1 MKHSPVKRLLA
12 LALCLCMVL
21 GMYVPTV
28 SAETVSYHDMSISQI
43 LSLDEDLTWVFT
55 GDSITHNGGWTGGYN
70 DYAAW
75 FEQYLYDIGRG
86 GDTLINTAWGGAAI
100 DHFLPS
106 RTNDD
111 GMGLANFVTKYN
123 PDVVFIKLGMN
134 NRQMANATFI
144 SKYNEMLDGIYA
156 AGEENGK
163 VPKIVL
169 LAPTPLSGES
179 GISSGEFGSDPTSE
193 DYVDSTKRFA
203 NMLSEIAN
211 ERDLEFVDL
220 RQAMVDESAVLGDRY
235 HHTFFSDPSDG
246 LIHPNGAGQ
255 YFMFKTICKDLGL
268 YDESMPIFKVSYDDI
283 INAPLYGDNTN
294 IGYTGSYGIDHAAAA
309 NAAEMNKTMPQLELE
324 QVENNGPELLA
335 SIDFD
340 STNGTFV
347 GGATYAGATRVDLT
361 DAEVM
366 DDALTLE
373 EVQSLEREYTL
384 VLRARLDPSNRDNQP
399 VLWLSNTNNT
409 WDNSLAL
416 GVQGRGDQI
425 YYNIRTSA
433 THLNV
438 GGGTV
443 AIDASKTV
451 VDGNWHTIVY
461 VQTTT
466 GLQYYVDGV
475 LKNTLDRYV
484 KSGATIGEIF
494 ANTTNL
500 TAHIGSYGTHAGT
513 YHLDGFLDYYQLYK
527 GTLTAEEI
535 EHLSANA
542 GVAVD
547 NTAEMNKTM
556 PGVISDATPLAS
568 VDFSSTTGV
577 FAGTNA
583 YASSTRWDLTDTEK
597 MDDALTLEEV
607 QAMGREFTIV
617 FRGRLD
623 STTNRNHQPIL
634 LMNPGA
640 ESDWYN
646 SIAVGAPGAHNGT
659 DGVTGHRLY
668 YEVRQGSSSS
678 CTEQTTSPNGIT
690 LAATTPHVT
699 NEWHTI
705 AFVQRT
711 DGLDYYIDGVLA
723 QTWTYMFKDGVTVG
737 GLFANATELTAH
749 VGSYAVNGSG
759 TFNLKANLDYYQ
771 FYGSALTAQQVASL
785 GSSEEISYVDQMDC
799 TMPALPAED
808 VEEIPDLLAS
818 MDFSAENGH
827 FAGTSAYA
835 TSTRW
840 DLTDASKMTDA
851 LTLEEFQA
859 LDREFSIV
867 LRAKL
872 DSTTNKNHQPLLKV
886 SPNGVAKWDDAI
898 SIGGPGTDNAL
909 YYEVRKENAENIA
922 AANTV
927 FLNNLA
933 TPTPEVTDE
942 WHTIAIVQR
951 TDGLDYYV
959 DGVLAQSLAH
969 NLKAGVT
976 FGSLFADATDFAA
989 HIGSF
994 AETDATTYNLK
1005 ADLDFYQI
1013 YGGALT
1019 GDMVRALSGTEN
1031 NATVEAAE
1039 WTDTVEAN
1047 DVWAVVG
1054 ADQLSGYVGQ
1064 TPNFS
1069 LFRLLNNGMRGG
1081 ANETYSYRD
1090 IRMLNLAQPGQ
1101 TVAEYAAALSGH
1113 AYNVLMILPEL
1124 PEIHG
1129 ADYVHS
1135 ADKVAAYKANILAL
1149 IENNADKAIVL
1160 WTPLASND
1168 ATINGYINDY
1178 AEAVR
1183 EIAEDPAIL
1192 FFDANAFMNER
1203 MSTVGTNWFDDSMHI
1218 SPLCATDLA
1227 YAFFIHADYPL
1238 SDGKDPTYKS
1248 ELKNHNLRNSSDKR
1262 LFKSGVIKENLSYN
1276 VTVSGGNLTVDASQ
1290 IAALG
1295 YTNLRVASIPALGIG
1310 SVAEPWIL
1318 GNAGESLE
1326 APHCDPCIT
1335 VYGEKD
1341 GVTYRFQDVQ
1351 VTLTTDKNLTEPY
1364 FETDDLTAL
1373 EVVGAPAIGFDPS
1386 KTTYDVELYQYQRQV
1401 RIVAE
1406 GGSNLTIQIG
1416 GQTVKAGDFSQYIAV
1431 EDTATVTVTVTGG
1444 AADKTYTLNLSK
1456 PDYADIIITEV
1467 MTDGYSGYT
1476 KSGADNYE
1484 LIEIYNASGED
1495 LNLLDY
1501 SIGYIRDYPYANDIV
1516 EDGEIPYYFTG
1527 NDHNFFGNSYLGINQ
1542 ITKYSSYWTDKVDQE
1557 PEEVIFPADSTMV
1570 IWVKFSKDSGT
1581 EYGASLTYETLIAAL
1596 EAHSGTHTLTVDVE
1610 ENGETVT
1617 KTIVPNQDQL
1627 VVAEIPYGAAQSNVT
1642 QNITTTT
1649 TNFYMDGFQVQRDYN
1664 NRRGWLF
1671 VLDDSAVRDNYGAL
1685 TAAGDDIISA
1695 AKYVRPGYSDK
1706 LSSVMFYD
1714 TARGMSVVK
1723 NPSVWDTNYSTGHTS
1738 DQQGYAN
1745 LTSFGAIEYWQKPYD
1760 FGDTTLAV
1768 ITNNTPATV
1777 IKDNDVT
1784 IALSITDDQDIRYAE
1799 LYVDAD
1805 NDGTYETVIKKDI
1818 TLITSASNAGKAADV
1833 LSYELSYTLTDVQ
1846 NAVNYYGFVLD
1857 GNNNK
1862 TELTVTTI
1870 NCSVCTEHSYDDGV
1884 VTKQPTYGED
1894 GEMTYTC
1901 TICGHSYTEAID
1913 ALSAIAAVNG
1923 VNYGSLAEAVENA
1936 NGGVITLLANSA
1948 DSITI
1953 SADVTIDLA
1962 GLTLEN
1968 VTVAEGFALTLID
1981 TANDD
1986 YAGNGY
1992 AVVNG
1997 TVNTY
2002 ASVDGKDYIIVNNDG
2017 QLSAHRYAVVISHIS
2032 LDPAADALGYKA
2044 TLMGDEAVQSAATG
2058 FGFEMSVSGGKVM
2071 TYHKDYAPVNGQFS
2085 LRLKNIMANNGGDMP
2100 INAVAF
2106 VTFDEQTVKS
2116 ELQTTTMKDTILMV
2130 NSMTNLSETQKT
2142 LVGKYYDQFSAVMSA
2157 WLAQVENN
2165 NIDTW
2170 YTEEA

>member
-1 MKHSPVKRLLA
+1 MKRNPVKRLLA
-12 LALCLCMVL
+12 MALCLCMLL

-28 SAETVSYHDMSISQI
+28 SAEELVSYHDMSMSQ
-43 LSLDEDLTWVFT
+43 LLALDEDLTWVFT

-75 FEQYLYDIGRG
+75 FEKYLYDIGRG
-86 GDTLINTAWGGAAI
+86 DDTLINTAWGGAAI
-100 DHFLPS
+100 DHFQPDRS
-106 RTNDD
+106 NDD

-255 YFMFKTICKDLGL
+255 YFMFKTICKELGL
-268 YDESMPIFKVSYDDI
+268 FNESMPIFKVSYDDI
-283 INAPLYGDNTN
+283 NNAALYGDNT
-294 IGYTGSYGIDHAAAA
+294 IISDYTGDYGIDHAAAF
-309 NAAEMNKTMPQLELE
+309 NAAEMDKTMPELDVQ
-324 QVENNGPELLA
+324 QVEDNAPELLA
-335 SIDFD
+335 SIDFTD
-340 STNGTFV
+340 ENGTFV
-347 GGATYAGATRVDLT
+347 GGSTYAGATRVDLT

-373 EVQSLEREYTL
+373 EVQSLEQEYTL
-384 VLRARLDPSNRDNQP
+384 VLRARLDPSNKDNQP
-399 VLWLSNTNNT
+399 VLWLSNTNDT

-416 GVQGRGDQI
+416 GVQGKGDQI
-425 YYNIRTSA
+425 YYNVRTTA

-438 GGGTV
+438 SSGTMT
-443 AIDASKTV
+443 IDSAKTV
-451 VDGNWHTIVY
+451 VDGNWHTIAY

-484 KSGATIGEIF
+484 KDGAAIGEIF

-513 YHLDGFLDYYQLYK
+513 YQLDGYLDYYQFYK
-527 GTLTAEEI
+527 GALTADEI
-535 EHLSANA
+535 EYLAENG
-542 GVAVD
+542 GVGAEVD
-547 NTAEMNKTM
+547 NAAEMNETM
-556 PGVISDATPLAS
+556 PTVSDVNALAS
-568 VDFSSTTGV
+568 VDFDSTTGV
-577 FAGTNA
+577 FAGTNN
-583 YASSTRWDLTDTEK
+583 YNTSTRWDLTDAEI
-597 MDDALTLEEV
+597 MGDALTLEEV
-607 QAMGREFTIV
+607 QAMDREFTIV

-623 STTNRNHQPIL
+623 ASTNRNHQSIL
-634 LMNPGA
+634 LMNPGS

-646 SIAVGAPGAHNGT
+646 SIAVGAPGANYSTT
-659 DGVTGHRLY
+659 DKTDGHRLY
-668 YEVRQGSSSS
+668 YEVRQGTSAS
-678 CTEQTTSPNGIT
+678 CTEQTTSTNGIV
-690 LAATTPHVT
+690 LSSTTPFVT

-723 QTWTYMFKDGVTVG
+723 ESWTYQFKEGVTVG
-737 GLFANATELTAH
+737 GLFANATDLTAH

-771 FYGSALTAQQVASL
+771 FYGTALTAAQVASL
-785 GSSEEISYVDQMDC
+785 GDGSVVSIADQMNC
-799 TMPALPAED
+799 TMPQLSQEEQ
-808 VEEIPDLLAS
+808 EEIPDLLAS
-818 MDFSAENGH
+818 MDFSSENGN
-827 FAGTSAYA
+827 FAGTSSYA

-851 LTLEEFQA
+851 LTLEEMQA

-872 DSTTNKNHQPLLKV
+872 DSTTNRDHQPLLMI
-886 SPNGVAKWDDAI
+886 SANGVAQWDDAI
-898 SIGGPGTDNAL
+898 SLGGPGTGNKI
-909 YYEVRKENAENIA
+909 YYEVRKNNAENIA
-922 AANTV
+922 AANTTV
-927 FLNNLA
+927 LNTT
-933 TPTPEVTDE
+933 TPDVRDE

-951 TDGLDYYV
+951 TNGLDYYV
-959 DGVLAQSLAH
+959 DGVLAQSLTH
-969 NLKAGVT
+969 QLPDGVT
-976 FGSLFADATDFAA
+976 FGGLFADAADFAA

-994 AETDATTYNLK
+994 AENDATTYNLK

-1031 NATVEAAE
+1031 NATVASAQ

-1054 ADQLSGYVGQ
+1054 ADQLSGYVGE

-1081 ANETYSYRD
+1081 ANATYSYRD

-1101 TVAEYAAALSGH
+1101 TVAEYDAALSGH
-1113 AYNVLMILPEL
+1113 AYDVLMILPEL

-1160 WTPLASND
+1160 WSPLASND

-1183 EIAEDPAIL
+1183 EIAEDPAVL

-1203 MSTVGTNWFDDSMHI
+1203 MSTMGTNWFDDIMHI

-1227 YAFFIHADYPL
+1227 YAFFVHADYPY
-1238 SDGKDPTYKS
+1238 SDGNDPTYKS
-1248 ELKNHNLRNSSDKR
+1248 ELMNHNLRSSSDKR
-1262 LFKSGVIKENLSYN
+1262 LFKSGVIKENLSYS
-1276 VTVSGGNLTVDASQ
+1276 VTVSGGSLTVDASE

-1295 YTNLRVASIPALGIG
+1295 YTNLQVAVIPAIGIG
-1310 SVAEPWIL
+1310 SVVEPWIL
-1318 GNAGESLE
+1318 GNAGESLA
-1326 APHCDPCIT
+1326 APHSNPCIT

-1341 GVTYRFQDVQ
+1341 GVTYRFKDVQ

-1373 EVVGAPAIGFDPS
+1373 EVVGAPAIGFDPA

-1406 GGSNLTIQIG
+1406 GGSNLTIQVN

-1444 AADKTYTLNLSK
+1444 AEDKTYTLNLTK

-1467 MTDGYSGYT
+1467 MTDGYVNYT

-1501 SIGYIRDYPYANDIV
+1501 SIGYIREYPYSNDIV
-1516 EDGEIPYYFTG
+1516 EEGEIPYYFTG
-1527 NDHNFFGNSYLGINQ
+1527 NDHNFFGNSFLGINQ

-1581 EYGASLTYETLIAAL
+1581 EYGAALTYETLIAAL

-1642 QNITTTT
+1642 QSISTTA
-1649 TNFYMDGFQVQRDYN
+1649 TNFYLDNFQVQQDYN

-1671 VLDDSAVRDNYGAL
+1671 VLDDSAVRDDYGAL
-1685 TAAGDDIISA
+1685 TEAGDDIISA
-1695 AKYVRPGYSDK
+1695 AKYVRPGSTNK
-1706 LSSVMFYD
+1706 LSSVMYYD
-1714 TARGMSVVK
+1714 VTRGMSVVK
-1723 NPSVWDTNYSTGHTS
+1723 NPGYWDTTDFSGHTS

-1745 LTSFGAIEYWQKPYD
+1745 LTSFGAVEYWQKPYD
-1760 FGDTTLAV
+1760 MADTTGAV
-1768 ITNNTPATV
+1768 IVDNTAAQV
-1777 IKDNDVT
+1777 FVGNDAT
-1784 IALSITDDQDIRYAE
+1784 IALSITDDQDIRYVE

-1818 TLITSASNAGKAADV
+1818 TLITSATNGGKA
-1833 LSYELSYTLTDVQ
+1833 TDVKSYALTHTLENVQ
-1846 NAVNYYGFVLD
+1846 NNVSYYGYVLD

-1862 TELTVTTI
+1862 TELAVTTI
-1870 NCSVCTEHSYDDGV
+1870 SSTACTEHSYDDGV
-1884 VTKQPTYGED
+1884 VTKEPTYGED

-1901 TICGHSYTEAID
+1901 TVCGKSYTEAID
-1913 ALSAIAAVNG
+1913 ALTAMAEVNG
-1923 VNYGSLAEAVENA
+1923 VKYGSLEEAVQNA
-1936 NGGVITLLANSA
+1936 NDGVITLLADA
-1948 DSITI
+1948 TDSITI
-1953 SADVTIDLA
+1953 AANVTIDLA

-1968 VTVAEGFALTLID
+1968 VTVADGYALTLID
-1981 TANDD
+1981 TENDD

-1992 AVVNG
+1992 AKVNG
-1997 TVNTY
+1997 TVNTH
-2002 ASVDGKDYIIVNNDG
+2002 ANVNGKDYIVVNNDG
-2017 QLSAHRYAVVISHIS
+2017 QLSAHRYEVVISHIS
-2032 LDPAADALGYKA
+2032 LKPDADALGFKA
-2044 TLMGDEAVQSAATG
+2044 TLMGDEAVQGAVIG
-2058 FGFEMSVSGGKVM
+2058 YGFEMSVSGGKVV
-2071 TYHKDYAPVNGQFS
+2071 TVNKDNAPTNGQFS
-2085 LRLKNIMANNGGDMP
+2085 LRLKNIMACNGGEMP

-2106 VTFDEQTVKS
+2106 VKFDEQITES
-2116 ELQTTTMKDTILMV
+2116 EMQTTTMKDTMLLV
-2130 NSMTNLSETQKT
+2130 NDLTTLSDTQKT
-2142 LVGKYYDQFSAVMSA
+2142 AVGQYYDAHSAVMAA
-2157 WLAQVENN
+2157 WFAEVENK
-2165 NIDTW
+2165 IDTW
-2170 YTEEA
+2170 YTEA